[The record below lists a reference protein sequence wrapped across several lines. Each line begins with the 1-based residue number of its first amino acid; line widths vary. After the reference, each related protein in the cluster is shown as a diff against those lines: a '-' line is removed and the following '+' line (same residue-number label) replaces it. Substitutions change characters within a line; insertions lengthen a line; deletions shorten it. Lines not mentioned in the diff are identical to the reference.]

1 MAHAYVE
8 GMNRNHKREKVM
20 NRKHDTIETA
30 GMVVV
35 WGFSALVLVALLV
48 GYVAILINALK

>member
-1 MAHAYVE
+1 
-8 GMNRNHKREKVM
+8 M